1 MGWYRRG
8 KLALDRFHS
17 LASRV
22 VPQNPIFQ
30 HSSRIWQ
37 SGYLDSG
44 SKGARFSGLSLC
56 CSISQRLGAQ
66 GVVGVNGNFHNPF
79 LLGANRF
86 YYVDPCNVR
95 HFKPRGP
102 RHWFQ
107 NSRHIF
113 VAVMV
118 GWVLITVYFGN
129 LETVPYTKRTHLIL
143 LSKAMERRLGESQ
156 FEQIKAD
163 FEGKILPPIHPES
176 VRVTMIANEI
186 IDALLRRLMKEQ
198 GWNDFG
204 YASEHAMPVE
214 GDGRET
220 LSALV
225 VSEEKVEGS
234 CHKENKI
241 LDGKWVRLSRKNGQE
256 RGSLIATSHL
266 VGLDWEIL
274 VVNKPDLNAFC
285 LPGGKIVVFTGLF
298 DHFKSDAEIATII
311 GHEVGHVVARHNA
324 EGITKN
330 LWFAILQLIL
340 YLLFIPDIINI
351 MSSLFLHLPFS
362 RRMEVEADYIGLLLI
377 ASAGYD
383 PRVAPKVYEK
393 LGKFAGDSTFGDYFS
408 THPSGTQRAK
418 LLAQA
423 KIMEE
428 AFSIY
433 RDVRAGRGVEAF
445 L

>member
-8 KLALDRFHS
+8 KLALDCFRN

-30 HSSRIWQ
+30 YSSRICQ
-37 SGYLDSG
+37 SGYTDSG
-44 SKGARFSGLSLC
+44 SKGARFNGLSLC

-66 GVVGVNGNFHNPF
+66 GVVGI
-79 LLGANRF
+79 
-86 YYVDPCNVR
+86 YYVDPCNLH
-95 HFKPRGP
+95 HFKPRGT

-113 VAVMV
+113 VAKMV
-118 GWVLITVYFGN
+118 GSGVLIIVYFGN

-156 FEQIKAD
+156 LEQMKAD
-163 FEGKILPPIHPES
+163 FKGRILPPIHPES

-186 IDALLRRLMKEQ
+186 IDALLRGLRKEQ
-198 GWNDFG
+198 VWNDLG
-204 YASEHAMPVE
+204 YASEHAMLVE
-214 GDGRET
+214 EDGRET

-225 VSEEKVEGS
+225 GSEEKVEGS
-234 CHKENKI
+234 WHKEDKI
-241 LDGKWVRLSRKNGQE
+241 LDDKCVQQRWKKGQE
-256 RGSLIATSHL
+256 RGSPTDTSHL
-266 VGLDWEIL
+266 VGLNWEIL
-274 VVNKPDLNAFC
+274 VVNEPVLNAFC
-285 LPGGKIVVFTGLF
+285 LPDGKIVVFTGLF
-298 DHFKSDAEIATII
+298 DHFKRDAEIATII

-330 LWFAILQLIL
+330 LWFAILRLIL
-340 YLLFIPDIINI
+340 YLLFIPDIVNI
-351 MSSLFLHLPFS
+351 MSSLFLHLSFS
-362 RRMEVEADYIGLLLI
+362 RRYALFTYII
-377 ASAGYD
+377 ALAGYD
-383 PRVAPKVYEK
+383 PRVAPKVYEE
-393 LGKFAGDSTFGDYFS
+393 LGKFAGYSTFGDYFS
-408 THPSGTQRAK
+408 THPSGIQRAE

-433 RDVRAGRGVEAF
+433 RDVRAGRRVEAF